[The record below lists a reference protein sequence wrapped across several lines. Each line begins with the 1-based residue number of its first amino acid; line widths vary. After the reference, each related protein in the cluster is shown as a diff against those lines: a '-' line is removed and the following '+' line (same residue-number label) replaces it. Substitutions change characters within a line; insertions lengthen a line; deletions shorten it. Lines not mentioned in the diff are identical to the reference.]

1 MARPQNIHDIRQIN
15 RTIHGGI
22 HADLLMGALPEI
34 SSHVARG
41 EVVKG
46 TP

>member
-1 MARPQNIHDIRQIN
+1 
-15 RTIHGGI
+15 
-22 HADLLMGALPEI
+22 MGALPEV

-46 TP
+46 TINFIRWATTIEVARGKSDYATLKRE

>member
-1 MARPQNIHDIRQIN
+1 MARPQNTGDIRQIN
-15 RTIHGGI
+15 QTTHDGI
-22 HADLLMGALPEI
+22 HADLLMGALPEV